1 MSLNDLVQRKLET
14 LPPQPGVYVFY
25 GKQRVVLYVGKARS
39 LRSRVRSYFQPGTSD
54 ARAFVARLDQELI
67 DLETF
72 VTGSE
77 KEAALLENQ
86 LIKAHQPRYNVKLKD
101 DKDFL
106 SLRINPAAPWPR
118 IDVVRR
124 PRKDGA
130 SYYGPYH
137 SATAA
142 RQTLRLVNRHF
153 QLRTCTDAEL
163 ARRVR
168 PCLQYQIKRCPAPC
182 VLDVPREAYLEQVRD
197 VGLFLSG
204 RHDELVKHLERR
216 MGEASRALDFE
227 QAAVF
232 RDQLRAVSRVQE
244 EQRVTSV
251 SGVDQDI
258 VGLHRVADQAEVA
271 LLRIREG
278 KLVNVRTFGLRDV
291 SLPDDELLASF
302 VSEFYSMD
310 SAEYPDELLLPAAV
324 EAMDGLAEVLSERR
338 GSRVKVLL
346 PQRGPRVRLLEMARE
361 NAQHAFTEKQR
372 ADQDVE
378 LRLLAVQQKLRL
390 PTLPRRI
397 ECIDISHSG
406 GEDTVAA
413 VVALLDGQPDRARY
427 RSFHLQTVSGG
438 DDYGA
443 IYEVLSRRFKRALTG
458 DEAWE
463 LPDLLVV
470 DGGRGQLRMALEA
483 LRDLGMD
490 GLPLV
495 GLAKEKEN
503 VRGDKLVDR
512 IYLPEQKNPIAIH
525 STPALQM
532 LALARDEAHRSSNRI
547 REQKGTQRRLQSELD
562 SIPGVGAGTR
572 TKLLRTLGSVD
583 AVLRASEAELLAA
596 GANRRQVASIQA
608 HAAAVERVAPT
619 SELAEPTSP
628 KSDHAG
634 AAEPTRVSEP
644 GLLEDSQLP

>member
-1 MSLNDLVQRKLET
+1 MSLSDIVLRKLET
-14 LPPQPGVYVFY
+14 LPAQPGVYVFY
-25 GKQRVVLYVGKARS
+25 GKQRAVLYVGKARS
-39 LRSRVRSYFQPGTSD
+39 LRSRVRSYFQPGSSD
-54 ARAFVARLDQELI
+54 ARAFVARLDNELI

-72 VTGSE
+72 ITSSE

-118 IDVVRR
+118 IDVVRK

-153 QLRTCTDAEL
+153 QLRTCSDAEL

-197 VGLFLSG
+197 VGLFLAG

-216 MGEASRALDFE
+216 MAESARELDFE

-232 RDQLRAVSRVQE
+232 RDQLRAVSRIQE

-251 SGVDQDI
+251 SGADQDV

-291 SLPDDELLASF
+291 SLPDDELVASF
-302 VSEFYSMD
+302 VSEFY
-310 SAEYPDELLLPAAV
+310 ALPTTEFPDELLLPAAV
-324 EAMDGLAEVLSERR
+324 EAMDGLGEMLTERR
-338 GSRVKVLL
+338 EARVKVLH

-361 NAQHAFTEKQR
+361 NAEHAFTEKQR

-378 LRLLAVQQKLRL
+378 KRLLAVQQKLRL

-397 ECIDISHSG
+397 ECIDISHHG
-406 GEDTVAA
+406 GQDTVAA

-443 IYEVLSRRFKRALTG
+443 IYEVLSRRFKRALSG
-458 DEAWE
+458 DESWE

-483 LRDLGMD
+483 LRDLGME

-503 VRGDKLVDR
+503 VLGEKLVDR
-512 IYLPEQKNPIAIH
+512 VYLPEQKNPIPLHAVA
-525 STPALQM
+525 ALQM

-547 REQKGTQRRLQSELD
+547 REQKGSHRRLQSELD
-562 SIPGVGAGTR
+562 SIPGVGASTR
-572 TKLLRTLGSVD
+572 TKLLRALGSVSS
-583 AVLRASEAELLAA
+583 VLAASPEQLLAA
-596 GANRRQVASIQA
+596 GANKRQVEAIRA
-608 HAAAVERVAPT
+608 HATNVDQVAPPPT
-619 SELAEPTSP
+619 ADSDGALVPPSVEDGERTEAPPSVEDAELS
-628 KSDHAG
+628 
-634 AAEPTRVSEP
+634 
-644 GLLEDSQLP
+644 

>member
-1 MSLNDLVQRKLET
+1 MSLSDIVLRKLET

-25 GKQRVVLYVGKARS
+25 GERRVVLYVGKARS

-54 ARAFVARLDQELI
+54 ARAFVARLDSELI

-72 VTGSE
+72 IAGSE

-106 SLRINPAAPWPR
+106 SLRISPTAKWPR

-153 QLRTCTDAEL
+153 QLRTCTDSEL

-182 VLDVPREAYLEQVRD
+182 VLDVPRDAYLEQVRD

-216 MGEASRALDFE
+216 MAESARALDFE

-251 SGVDQDI
+251 GGADQDV

-278 KLVNVRTFGLRDV
+278 KLMNVRTFGLRDV
-291 SLPDDELLASF
+291 SLPDDELVASF
-302 VSEFYSMD
+302 VSEFYALD
-310 SAEYPDELLLPAAV
+310 GAEFPGELLLPAAI
-324 EAMDGLAEVLSERR
+324 EAMDGLAELLSERR
-338 GSRVKVLL
+338 EARVKVLQ

-361 NAQHAFTEKQR
+361 NAEHAFTEKRR

-378 LRLLAVQQKLRL
+378 KRLLAVQQKLRL

-406 GEDTVAA
+406 GQDTVAA
-413 VVALLDGQPDRARY
+413 VVSLLDGQPERARS

-443 IYEVLSRRFKRALTG
+443 IYEALSRRFKRALTG
-458 DEAWE
+458 DESWE

-483 LRDLGMD
+483 LRDLGME

-503 VRGDKLVDR
+503 VLGEKLVDR
-512 IYLPEQKNPIAIH
+512 VYLPEQKNPIPIH
-525 STPALQM
+525 ATPALQM
-532 LALARDEAHRSSNRI
+532 LALARDEAHRSSNRV
-547 REQKGTQRRLQSELD
+547 REQKGTQRRLKSELD
-562 SIPGVGAGTR
+562 SIAGVGVGTR
-572 TKLLRTLGSVD
+572 TKLLRALGSVE
-583 AVLRASEAELLAA
+583 AVLRASAEDLLAA
-596 GANRRQVASIQA
+596 GANRRQVAAIQA
-608 HAAAVERVAPT
+608 HAAGVQSVAP
-619 SELAEPTSP
+619 
-628 KSDHAG
+628 D
-634 AAEPTRVSEP
+634 AATGVQSVAPDAAP
-644 GLLEDSQLP
+644 GVAPRSVQDPERS

>member
-1 MSLNDLVQRKLET
+1 M
-14 LPPQPGVYVFY
+14 
-25 GKQRVVLYVGKARS
+25 
-39 LRSRVRSYFQPGTSD
+39 
-54 ARAFVARLDQELI
+54 
-67 DLETF
+67 
-72 VTGSE
+72 
-77 KEAALLENQ
+77 
-86 LIKAHQPRYNVKLKD
+86 
-101 DKDFL
+101 
-106 SLRINPAAPWPR
+106 
-118 IDVVRR
+118 
-124 PRKDGA
+124 
-130 SYYGPYH
+130 
-137 SATAA
+137 
-142 RQTLRLVNRHF
+142 
-153 QLRTCTDAEL
+153 
-163 ARRVR
+163 
-168 PCLQYQIKRCPAPC
+168 
-182 VLDVPREAYLEQVRD
+182 
-197 VGLFLSG
+197 
-204 RHDELVKHLERR
+204 
-216 MGEASRALDFE
+216 
-227 QAAVF
+227 
-232 RDQLRAVSRVQE
+232 
-244 EQRVTSV
+244 
-251 SGVDQDI
+251 
-258 VGLHRVADQAEVA
+258 
-271 LLRIREG
+271 
-278 KLVNVRTFGLRDV
+278 
-291 SLPDDELLASF
+291 
-302 VSEFYSMD
+302 
-310 SAEYPDELLLPAAV
+310 
-324 EAMDGLAEVLSERR
+324 
-338 GSRVKVLL
+338 
-346 PQRGPRVRLLEMARE
+346 
-361 NAQHAFTEKQR
+361 
-372 ADQDVE
+372 
-378 LRLLAVQQKLRL
+378 
-390 PTLPRRI
+390 
-397 ECIDISHSG
+397 
-406 GEDTVAA
+406 AA

-619 SELAEPTSP
+619 S
-628 KSDHAG
+628 
-634 AAEPTRVSEP
+634 
-644 GLLEDSQLP
+644 